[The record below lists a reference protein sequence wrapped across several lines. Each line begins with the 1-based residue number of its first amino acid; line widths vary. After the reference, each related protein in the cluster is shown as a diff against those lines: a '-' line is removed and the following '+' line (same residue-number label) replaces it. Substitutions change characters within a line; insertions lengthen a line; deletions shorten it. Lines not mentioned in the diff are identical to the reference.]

1 MTCNLPIKTVNT
13 NTLNN
18 AETCRAVAL
27 LEHLKLLSPFLEQD
41 GVTELVIN
49 QPQQL
54 IIETHQGWQ
63 QHHSAEI
70 TLEYCQRLAKL
81 IATHSGQKL
90 DSSHPILSATLPSGE
105 RVQICIPPVTL
116 IGRVS
121 LTIRKPATVNFTL
134 EDYQQ
139 QGYFET
145 SNSNAF
151 SNNEIESQLQ
161 RLKQQGKMTEFLK
174 QAIAMRKN
182 IIVSGATGSGKTTF
196 FRSLLNY
203 VPTSERLISIENV
216 DELQLHRSHPNSV
229 SLFYSAGNQG
239 IATINQKQLLESSL
253 RMKPDRVFVAELI
266 RGDEAFY
273 FMRNINSG
281 HPGSMTTMHAGSA
294 NLALEQLVLLMKESQ
309 AGASLSR
316 DDIKQLLNLCVD
328 VIVQLQVNNGR
339 RFVSEVYYNNKGS
352 L

>member
-1 MTCNLPIKTVNT
+1 MTCNLAVSNPPLTAIKD
-13 NTLNN
+13 
-18 AETCRAVAL
+18 CRAVAL
-27 LEHLKLLSPFLEQD
+27 LEHLKLLTPWLVQD

-49 QPQQL
+49 QPCQL
-54 IIETHQGWQ
+54 MTENHKGWQ
-63 QHHSAEI
+63 QATDNKI

-81 IATHSGQKL
+81 IATYSGQKL
-90 DSSHPILSATLPSGE
+90 DTSHPILSATLPSGE

-116 IGRVS
+116 IGRIS
-121 LTIRKPATVNFTL
+121 FTIRKPSTVNFTL
-134 EDYQQ
+134 DDYQQ
-139 QGYFET
+139 QGYFQPSDPQIDRKVEDQL
-145 SNSNAF
+145 AQVH
-151 SNNEIESQLQ
+151 SNNELP
-161 RLKQQGKMTEFLK
+161 EFLTL
-174 QAIAMRKN
+174 AIKHRKN

-196 FRSLLNY
+196 FRSLLSY
-203 VPTSERLISIENV
+203 VPATERLISIENV
-216 DELQLHRSHPNSV
+216 DELQLYRTHQNSV

-239 IATINQKQLLESSL
+239 IAPVNQKQLLESSL

-294 NLALEQLVLLMKESQ
+294 KLALEQLVLLMKESQ

-328 VIVQLQVNNGR
+328 IIVQLQVVNGR
-339 RFVSEVYYNNKGS
+339 RFVSEVYYEK
-352 L
+352 